1 MMFSFGFAIVVTS
14 LGFRDTTG
22 RVKNR
27 GGCERLPFEPSG
39 NHRLEKGDRPSPANP
54 KSLQPHT
61 LYIPGKSKT
70 DKRKSGGMDGNGRYD
85 QQKQR
90 VAGRKV
96 FSLGLMMCDGNAP
109 PNVARMPNTKPG
121 ALYK

>member
-1 MMFSFGFAIVVTS
+1 MFSLGFAIVVTS
-14 LGFRDTTG
+14 LRFRDTTG

-70 DKRKSGGMDGNGRYD
+70 DKRKSGGMEET
-85 QQKQR
+85 
-90 VAGRKV
+90 AGTINR
-96 FSLGLMMCDGNAP
+96 S
-109 PNVARMPNTKPG
+109 NVLPDESFFR
-121 ALYK
+121 LV